1 MTTLPIPS
9 DDSALQLLGGM
20 PSIEAVRELESLI
33 MTLPQA
39 DIQTTNVI
47 HGGMC
52 ARTILIPA
60 GVVLTGAL
68 TNCDNVCIASGDIT
82 VTTDEGAQ
90 RLTGYHVIPAKS
102 GAKRAGLAHADTWWA
117 MLWPTELTDIEEIED
132 EITSESEKLQTRRQ
146 TLLTQGD

>member
-102 GAKRAGLAHADTWWA
+102 GAKRAGIAHSDTYWTTI
-117 MLWPTELTDIEEIED
+117 WPTQLLDIESIED
-132 EITSESEKLQTRRQ
+132 EFTDESNLLMTRRDKES
-146 TLLTQGD
+146 LCLE